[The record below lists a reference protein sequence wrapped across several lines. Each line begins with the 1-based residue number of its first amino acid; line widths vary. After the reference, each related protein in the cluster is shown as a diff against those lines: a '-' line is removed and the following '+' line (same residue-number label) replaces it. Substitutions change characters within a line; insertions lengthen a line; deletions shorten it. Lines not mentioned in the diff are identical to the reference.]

1 VLDLE
6 NSLVKFRCTHI
17 KEYYCR
23 QDYTTLLT
31 LKPNKLAPVRR
42 EPLQKKKRGRLRKD
56 AVRLSLPLI
65 HEPEL
70 DLLRRKRGRLRKDA
84 VRLLSLLDATA
95 LGEPSVRRSS

>member
-42 EPLQKKKRGRLRKD
+42 ELLQKKKRRRLRKG
-56 AVRLSLPLI
+56 AVRLSLLLI
-65 HEPEL
+65 HKPKL
-70 DLLRRKRGRLRKDA
+70 DLLRRKRSCLRKDA
-84 VRLLSLLDATA
+84 VRLLLLLDATA
-95 LGEPSVRRSS
+95 LGEPNVK